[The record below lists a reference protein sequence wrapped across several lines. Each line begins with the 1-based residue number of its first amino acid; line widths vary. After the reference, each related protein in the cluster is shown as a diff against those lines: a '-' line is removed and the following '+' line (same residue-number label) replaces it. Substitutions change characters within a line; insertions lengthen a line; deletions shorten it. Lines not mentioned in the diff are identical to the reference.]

1 MVDEGELLVVEAA
14 RLQRDEPLTLLQ
26 LHGLTLLRLKE
37 LKSHLLLKGFWRLFL
52 GLGLVL
58 SLGMKRWDLG
68 SFKRFRLSSISLEGN
83 PTIP

>member
-37 LKSHLLLKGFWRLFL
+37 LKSHLLLKGFWRIFS
-52 GLGLVL
+52 GFGLVL
-58 SLGMKRWDLG
+58 SLGLIAGYKTVG
-68 SFKRFRLSSISLEGN
+68 SWKFQ
-83 PTIP
+83 TI